1 MSVERAIRRA
11 DAAVIE
17 AIDVDVVI
25 DKPDERPQWVTDAIA
40 QSTIVLSTDNVPR
53 ISIRRSAYAG
63 TALIGDKLCFDGTD
77 IFYVNR
83 RDFLRYFVP
92 RSDEASS
99 E

>member
-1 MSVERAIRRA
+1 MSVERVTRRH
-11 DAAVIE
+11 DAAAIE
-17 AIDVDVVI
+17 AIDVDDVI
-25 DKPDERPQWVTDAIA
+25 DKPDERPQWVKDAIA

-63 TALIGDKLCFDGTD
+63 TALRGDKLCFDGTN

-92 RSDEASS
+92 RETSAE
-99 E
+99 